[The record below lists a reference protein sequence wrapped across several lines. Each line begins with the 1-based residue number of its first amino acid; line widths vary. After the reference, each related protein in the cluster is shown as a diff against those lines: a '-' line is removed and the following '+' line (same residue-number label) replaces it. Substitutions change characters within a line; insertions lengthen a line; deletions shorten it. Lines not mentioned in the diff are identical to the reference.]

1 MPDEITELKKH
12 IKDQNELLQEIYKN
26 SSRTKKYIFWG
37 RVMSF
42 VYLILFLASI
52 ILVVIYLPSFI
63 NNNLK
68 PYQELLQDS
77 GLKNINIDDL
87 LKSYK

>member
-1 MPDEITELKKH
+1 MPDEITELKKL

-42 VYLILFLASI
+42 VYLILFLAPI
-52 ILVVIYLPSFI
+52 ILAIIYLPEFI